1 MTILRLDH
9 VGVVAHSLE
18 EATEILIDRLGFVL
32 DKQRTPN
39 DEGGYFEPE
48 NARIWF
54 TSIGVG
60 ETAIEILVPQDRVTG
75 MGKYLDKRGPGFHHL
90 CYSSDDLEADSRM
103 LTARGLQRVPLPPS
117 ATAAFFYPKSAL
129 GILTELVTD
138 RAYRIHSG
146 TQAKVE
152 AR

>member
-9 VGVVAHSLE
+9 VGVVAHSLD
-18 EATEILIDRLGFVL
+18 EASDVLIDRMGFAL
-32 DKQRTPN
+32 DRQRTPN
-39 DEGGYFEPE
+39 DAGGYFAPE

-54 TSIGVG
+54 TSVGVG
-60 ETAIEILVPQDRVTG
+60 ETAIEILIPQDRVSG
-75 MGKYLDKRGPGFHHL
+75 MGKYLAKHGPGFHHL

-103 LTARGLQRVPLPPS
+103 LTDRGLQRVPLPTT

-138 RAYRIHSG
+138 RAHRLHSG
-146 TQAKVE
+146 AHTQSAS
-152 AR
+152 R